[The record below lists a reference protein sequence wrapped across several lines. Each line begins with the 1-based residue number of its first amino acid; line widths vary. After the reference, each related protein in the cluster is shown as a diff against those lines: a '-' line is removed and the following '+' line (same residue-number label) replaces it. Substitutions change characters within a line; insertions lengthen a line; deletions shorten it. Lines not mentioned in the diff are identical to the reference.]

1 MTESKKIVYVIQE
14 LPGTKVG
21 VPKINIMSA
30 RKHGEFKF
38 LLPEFSQIIFSPG
51 PLIFKLRNLLKD
63 YTPEDYLLLTGD
75 PAIIGVAC
83 SIVSDMTNGRYNLL
97 KWDKQIECI
106 IRFQLTYTRKEK
118 YKMSNINFEADQRE
132 DLDSVNEAGSLA
144 EQVVKLQKLE
154 EELLV
159 KEAEAKELK
168 RKVDLVSSEVIP
180 TMMQEMNISTL
191 KLADG
196 TSVEV
201 KPVYGASIPADK
213 KEDAYTWLRE
223 NGLGDLIK
231 NEVTVAFGRSEDNKA
246 QQYAVLAQGQGYE
259 PVQKLKVEP
268 MTLKALV
275 RERIENGLDMPSD
288 LFNLFTSNRTKITRN
303 K

>member
-1 MTESKKIVYVIQE
+1 
-14 LPGTKVG
+14 
-21 VPKINIMSA
+21 
-30 RKHGEFKF
+30 
-38 LLPEFSQIIFSPG
+38 
-51 PLIFKLRNLLKD
+51 
-63 YTPEDYLLLTGD
+63 
-75 PAIIGVAC
+75 
-83 SIVSDMTNGRYNLL
+83 
-97 KWDKQIECI
+97 
-106 IRFQLTYTRKEK
+106 
-118 YKMSNINFEADQRE
+118 MSNETKITVDPNYMDNSINFEEDQRE
-132 DLDSVNEAGSLA
+132 DLDGANDAKKLSD
-144 EQVVKLQKLE
+144 QVVKLQGLE

-159 KEAEAKELK
+159 KEQELKELK
-168 RKVDLVSSEVIP
+168 RKVELVSAEVIP

-213 KEDAYTWLRE
+213 REEAYKWLRE

-231 NEVTVAFGRSEDNKA
+231 NEVTVAFGRSEDDKA

-275 RERIENGLDMPSD
+275 RERVENGLDMPSD
-288 LFNLFTSNRTKITRN
+288 LFNVFTSNRTKITRN